1 MYYVLNVP
9 NSLFF
14 RGTCYVISD
23 NVMFSHNS
31 SINVV
36 FLFAA
41 LNSFWSELWALN
53 HWGILVTN
61 DPKHGF
67 STCGQQLYH
76 WNFSG
81 EWFVFKTGCIKFCY
95 QWLLVYSLNFK
106 LWNIL
111 WKSGNQSYMMH
122 SFDSL
127 IPSWENIFQLKNQ
140 TKISYCQYFTELHFC
155 LQL

>member
-1 MYYVLNVP
+1 MFQTHCFLGALVMW
-9 NSLFF
+9 FQ
-14 RGTCYVISD
+14 R

-111 WKSGNQSYMMH
+111 WKSGNQCYMMH
-122 SFDSL
+122 SFDSKYQ
-127 IPSWENIFQLKNQ
+127 PEKIFLN
-140 TKISYCQYFTELHFC
+140 
-155 LQL
+155 